1 MEGGGHFG
9 LTWKFTKNSFWQS
22 LMDTKRS
29 NCAKFQENLSSG
41 FFTKMKWKEQQEQ
54 EQEQQEQQE
63 QQSGPS
69 YRALDFV
76 GANKS
81 ENRF

>member
-1 MEGGGHFG
+1 
-9 LTWKFTKNSFWQS
+9 
-22 LMDTKRS
+22 MDTKRS

-54 EQEQQEQQE
+54 QEQEQQE
-63 QQSGPS
+63 QSGPS

-76 GANKS
+76 GANKVFLPIMS
-81 ENRF
+81 EKKSG